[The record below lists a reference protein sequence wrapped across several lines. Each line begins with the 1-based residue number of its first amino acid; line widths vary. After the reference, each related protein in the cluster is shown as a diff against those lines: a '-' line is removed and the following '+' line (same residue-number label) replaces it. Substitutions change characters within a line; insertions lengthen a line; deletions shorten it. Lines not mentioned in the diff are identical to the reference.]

1 MPSDKTKKL
10 LEGLGKITDSAPKQF
25 TPQKFTVV
33 SNQYGED
40 AKGNPTYIDRLYCGI
55 SGITTLVQ
63 KDFSEY
69 KGKIHKKRRLISR
82 KSINGDNISFY
93 SVCYVTADNRWF
105 DNAGLPIEAPKNSL
119 DEEVKESNVEIVRM
133 PPSEEEIEEEKKNK
147 VERAKAKEAAIL
159 ANLR

>member
-40 AKGNPTYIDRLYCGI
+40 AKGNPIYIDRLYCGI

-69 KGKIHKKRRLISR
+69 KGKIHKKRRLVKT
-82 KSINGDNISFY
+82 KSGNSFY
-93 SVCYVTADNRWF
+93 SVCYHTADGRWF
-105 DNAGLPIEAPKNSL
+105 NNSGMPMEAPNNVEEEVAKVEPGFVKREL
-119 DEEVKESNVEIVRM
+119 TDEEKSEIARHNTAR
-133 PPSEEEIEEEKKNK
+133 EQQLL
-147 VERAKAKEAAIL
+147 AKLK
-159 ANLR
+159 

>member
-25 TPQKFTVV
+25 EQKFTVV

-40 AKGNPTYIDRLYCGI
+40 AKGKPIYIDRLYSDLFGGI
-55 SGITTLVQ
+55 KLIQ
-63 KDFSEY
+63 KNHKEY
-69 KGKIHKKRRLISR
+69 PGKIHKKRRLISK

-105 DNAGLPIEAPKNSL
+105 DNVGLPIEAPKNSL

-133 PPSEEEIEEEKKNK
+133 PPSAEELAEERKIKAEN
-147 VERAKAKEAAIL
+147 AKAREAAIL
-159 ANLR
+159 ANLK

>member
-69 KGKIHKKRRLISR
+69 KGKIHKKRRLVKT
-82 KSINGDNISFY
+82 KSGNSFY
-93 SVCYVTADNRWF
+93 SVCYHTADGRWF
-105 DNAGLPIEAPKNSL
+105 NNSGMPMEAPNNVEEEAVKSEPGFVKREL
-119 DEEVKESNVEIVRM
+119 SDEEKLEI
-133 PPSEEEIEEEKKNK
+133 
-147 VERAKAKEAAIL
+147 AKHKLAREQQLLAKL
-159 ANLR
+159 K

>member
-69 KGKIHKKRRLISR
+69 KGKIHKKRRLVKT
-82 KSINGDNISFY
+82 KSGNSFY
-93 SVCYVTADNRWF
+93 SVCYHTVDGRWF
-105 DNAGLPIEAPKNSL
+105 DNSGMPMEAPTNVEEEVAKVEPGFVKREL
-119 DEEVKESNVEIVRM
+119 TDEEKSEIARHNTAR
-133 PPSEEEIEEEKKNK
+133 EQQLL
-147 VERAKAKEAAIL
+147 AKLK
-159 ANLR
+159 

>member
-40 AKGNPTYIDRLYCGI
+40 AKGNPIYIDRLYG
-55 SGITTLVQ
+55 GLTGTTTLVQ

-69 KGKIHKKRRLISR
+69 KGKIHKKRRLVKT
-82 KSINGDNISFY
+82 KSGNSFY
-93 SVCYVTADNRWF
+93 SVCYHTADGRWF
-105 DNAGLPIEAPKNSL
+105 NNSGMPMEAPNNVEEEAVKSEPGFVKREL
-119 DEEVKESNVEIVRM
+119 TDEEKSEI
-133 PPSEEEIEEEKKNK
+133 
-147 VERAKAKEAAIL
+147 AKHKLAREQQLLAKL
-159 ANLR
+159 K

>member
-69 KGKIHKKRRLISR
+69 KGKIHKKRRLVKT
-82 KSINGDNISFY
+82 KSGNSFY
-93 SVCYVTADNRWF
+93 SVCYHTADGRWF
-105 DNAGLPIEAPKNSL
+105 NNSGMPMEAPNNVEEEVAKVEPGFVKREL
-119 DEEVKESNVEIVRM
+119 TDEEKSEIARHNTAR
-133 PPSEEEIEEEKKNK
+133 EQQLL
-147 VERAKAKEAAIL
+147 AKLK
-159 ANLR
+159 

>member
-69 KGKIHKKRRLISR
+69 KGKIHKKRRLVKT
-82 KSINGDNISFY
+82 KSGNSFY
-93 SVCYVTADNRWF
+93 SVCYHTADGRWF
-105 DNAGLPIEAPKNSL
+105 NNSGMPMEAPTNVEEEVAKVEPGFVKREL
-119 DEEVKESNVEIVRM
+119 TDEEKSEIARHNTAR
-133 PPSEEEIEEEKKNK
+133 EQQLL
-147 VERAKAKEAAIL
+147 AKLK
-159 ANLR
+159 

>member
-69 KGKIHKKRRLISR
+69 KGKIHKKRRLVKA
-82 KSINGDNISFY
+82 KSGNSFY
-93 SVCYVTADNRWF
+93 SVCYHTADGRWF
-105 DNAGLPIEAPKNSL
+105 DNSGMPMEAPTNVEEEAVKSEPGFVKREL
-119 DEEVKESNVEIVRM
+119 TDEEKSEI
-133 PPSEEEIEEEKKNK
+133 
-147 VERAKAKEAAIL
+147 AQTQH
-159 ANLR
+159 